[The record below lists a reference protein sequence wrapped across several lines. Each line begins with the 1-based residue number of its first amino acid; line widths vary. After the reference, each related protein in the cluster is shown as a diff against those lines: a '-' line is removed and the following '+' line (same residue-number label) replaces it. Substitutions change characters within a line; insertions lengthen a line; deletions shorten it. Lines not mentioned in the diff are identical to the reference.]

1 MDRENKPMPDLARDI
16 EALYD
21 FSEEYMSRLEK
32 LGKRAA
38 AQQRMPEKEL
48 VLWTAI
54 AGLFYYVNPQSEEGG
69 RLLESLHPGTEL
81 VLRRE
86 PDNPYDRWA
95 IAVETKNHEKL
106 GFVTRYKNETIAR
119 MMDYGHRFE
128 ARVENTDET
137 EKEIPEKQRAA
148 TEQMILPFSVWLIA

>member
-1 MDRENKPMPDLARDI
+1 
-16 EALYD
+16 
-21 FSEEYMSRLEK
+21 
-32 LGKRAA
+32 
-38 AQQRMPEKEL
+38 MPEKEL

-69 RLLESLHPGTEL
+69 RLLESLQPGTEL

>member
-1 MDRENKPMPDLARDI
+1 M
-16 EALYD
+16 
-21 FSEEYMSRLEK
+21 
-32 LGKRAA
+32 
-38 AQQRMPEKEL
+38 
-48 VLWTAI
+48 LWTAI

-69 RLLESLHPGTEL
+69 SLLESLQPGTEL
-81 VLRRE
+81 ILRRE
-86 PDNPYDRWA
+86 PDNQYDRWA
-95 IAVETKNHEKL
+95 IAVETKNHVKI